1 MNALCIWQSR
11 HTHLLKVA
19 IFFVCL
25 VWGRVAF
32 AQVGE
37 SRSQLDVGFNGG
49 LAMNHISFDP
59 TIKQKLHMGPTF
71 GVTLRYTCEK
81 YFAAV
86 CALQIELNY
95 ARLGWRENIRS
106 SADEPLPDIRIRSPW
121 TVNYNDTTYTVRE
134 DTVYTDA
141 NGEFTYQTDC
151 FQRGEYDIP
160 LLIEDIDGEANG
172 GSHAPDSV
180 SVSFK
185 DTELTGGDEWY
196 LGRAEKEVNIR
207 LKEK

>member
-1 MNALCIWQSR
+1 MKKGKWFALKSING
-11 HTHLLKVA
+11 LLGSLLAVM
-19 IFFVCL
+19 
-25 VWGRVAF
+25 
-32 AQVGE
+32 
-37 SRSQLDVGFNGG
+37 GFSACEEQALMYG
-49 LAMNHISFDP
+49 AVHADY
-59 TIKQKLHMGPTF
+59 TIKGT
-71 GVTLRYTCEK
+71 VTNE
-81 YFAAV
+81 
-86 CALQIELNY
+86 
-95 ARLGWRENIRS
+95 
-106 SADEPLPDIRIRSPW
+106 ADEPLPGIRIRSPW

-172 GSHAPDSV
+172 GSYASDSV

-185 DTELTGGDEWY
+185 DTELTGGNEWY

>member
-1 MNALCIWQSR
+1 MKKGKWFALKGING
-11 HTHLLKVA
+11 LLGSLLAV
-19 IFFVCL
+19 L
-25 VWGRVAF
+25 
-32 AQVGE
+32 
-37 SRSQLDVGFNGG
+37 GFSTCEVVDMYG
-49 LAMNHISFDP
+49 AVYADY
-59 TIKQKLHMGPTF
+59 TIKGA
-71 GVTLRYTCEK
+71 VTNE
-81 YFAAV
+81 
-86 CALQIELNY
+86 
-95 ARLGWRENIRS
+95 
-106 SADEPLPDIRIRSPW
+106 ADEPLSGIRIRSPW

-151 FQRGEYDIP
+151 LQRGEYDIP

-196 LGRAEKEVNIR
+196 LGRAEKEITIQ
-207 LKEK
+207 LKQKEGE

>member
-1 MNALCIWQSR
+1 MKKGKWFALKSING
-11 HTHLLKVA
+11 LLGSLLAVM
-19 IFFVCL
+19 
-25 VWGRVAF
+25 
-32 AQVGE
+32 
-37 SRSQLDVGFNGG
+37 GFSACEEQALMYG
-49 LAMNHISFDP
+49 AVHADY
-59 TIKQKLHMGPTF
+59 TIKGT
-71 GVTLRYTCEK
+71 VTNE
-81 YFAAV
+81 
-86 CALQIELNY
+86 
-95 ARLGWRENIRS
+95 
-106 SADEPLPDIRIRSPW
+106 ADEPLPGIRIRSPW

-151 FQRGEYDIP
+151 FQRGEYDIS

-172 GSHAPDSV
+172 GSYASDSV

-185 DTELTGGDEWY
+185 DTELTGGDEWF

>member
-1 MNALCIWQSR
+1 MKKGKWFALKGING
-11 HTHLLKVA
+11 LLGSLLAVM
-19 IFFVCL
+19 
-25 VWGRVAF
+25 
-32 AQVGE
+32 
-37 SRSQLDVGFNGG
+37 GFSACEHEVMYG
-49 LAMNHISFDP
+49 AVYADY
-59 TIKQKLHMGPTF
+59 TIKGT
-71 GVTLRYTCEK
+71 VTNE
-81 YFAAV
+81 V
-86 CALQIELNY
+86 
-95 ARLGWRENIRS
+95 
-106 SADEPLPDIRIRSPW
+106 DEPLPGIRIRSPW

-185 DTELTGGDEWY
+185 DTELTGGDEWF
-196 LGRAEKEVNIR
+196 LGRAEKEINIR